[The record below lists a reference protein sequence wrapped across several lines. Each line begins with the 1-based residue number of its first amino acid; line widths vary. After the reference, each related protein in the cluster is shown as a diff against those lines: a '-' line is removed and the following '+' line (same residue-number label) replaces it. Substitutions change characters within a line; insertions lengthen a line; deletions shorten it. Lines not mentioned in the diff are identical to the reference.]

1 VRPPPFLVSFKSEQ
15 DFKVALGEDVAA
27 QYWNSIQDLLKAKLP
42 PVVSVRALACL
53 FGVSGKFVG
62 ALRNNPERYYRVFTI
77 KKGKKLREIQAPK
90 VGLKVFQKWLGT
102 YLAASVDLPA
112 TVYGFVSGRS
122 APMAARVHCN
132 ARWVYSFDLADF
144 FPSTPRSRVV
154 SALESLGYPR
164 HGAELAA
171 SICCFRGGL
180 AQGSPASPVLS
191 NLVFGREDLRLAQL
205 ASEFGLRHTRYADDI
220 VFSGRDEIP
229 DNLADR
235 TLQILNDGG
244 WRTNGEKEHLAV
256 LPHRL
261 KVHGLLVHGAIPRL
275 TKGYRNRLRALRH
288 LRESGRIRAGDSSRI
303 LGHLNYARSIEK
315 LDAQDDD

>member
-1 VRPPPFLVSFKSEQ
+1 MKS
-15 DFKVALGEDVAA
+15 
-27 QYWNSIQDLLKAKLP
+27 KLP

-90 VGLKVFQKWLGT
+90 VGLKVFQKWFGT
-102 YLAASVDLPA
+102 HLAANIELPA
-112 TVYGFVSGRS
+112 TVFGFVSGRS
-122 APMAARVHCN
+122 APMAAGVHCN
-132 ARWVYSFDLADF
+132 ARWVYSVDLANF

-171 SICCFRGGL
+171 SLCCFHGGL

-191 NLVFGREDLRLAQL
+191 NLVFGREDLRLKQL
-205 ASEFGLRHTRYADDI
+205 ASEYELRHTRYADDI

-229 DNLADR
+229 NDLPGR
-235 TLQILNDGG
+235 VLEILTDGG

-261 KVHGLLVHGAIPRL
+261 KVHGLLVHGSSPRL
-275 TKGYRNRLRALRH
+275 TKGYRNRLRAFRH
-288 LRESGRIRAGDSSRI
+288 LQESGKVRASDSSRI
-303 LGHLNYARSIEK
+303 LGHLNYASSIEK
-315 LDAQDDD
+315 FDAQDSD